1 MEDCRRMWR
10 IADSVKL
17 YGIENWGNG
26 YFSANRKGHLT
37 VRPKQGDSRS
47 VDIKEVVDSLAERK
61 ITAPLVLRFPQLLQD
76 RLRQLNE
83 CFRRSIAET
92 NYKGQY
98 LGVFPMKVN
107 QRRFVIEELLKAGR
121 SYSFGLEV
129 GSKSELFAGMALYDN
144 PQALFVCN
152 GFKDDEYIRSALIGT
167 LLGKKVVIV
176 AEKLPEIDRILRIAR
191 GLKVVPM
198 IGLRARLYSKGSGR
212 WESSGGERSK
222 FGLNTSEILA
232 AIQLLARRN
241 RLSCLKMLHFH
252 LGSQVTEVKRVQ
264 EAIKEAAR
272 VYAEIVK
279 LGVKVKYLNIG
290 GGLGVDYDGSKTSS
304 DYSVNYSLEEYA
316 NNVVYTIKETC
327 KESNVPEPDIVSESG
342 RAVAAYHSMLITEV
356 HANLNGL
363 VSIAPSLPGR
373 KPTVHALVK
382 EMEQILRSM
391 DLKTYREYYHDALQL
406 RDELFTLFDLGYADL
421 WNRGRG
427 EELFR
432 AICEK
437 ASAFS
442 RKSKRIPEEFE
453 TLHEGLADT
462 YVCNFSV
469 FQSVPDSWAL
479 DHLFPIVPIQ
489 RLGENPNVH
498 ATIADITCDSDGKI
512 DRFVDLK
519 DIKRVLRLH
528 EPSSQP
534 YYLAVLLLGAYQ
546 DIIGD
551 FHNLMGAINEAQIL
565 IDDRGD
571 WHLAQLTEGDTV
583 AEALSYVGYDSAA
596 LIETYRQQIQASVS
610 KRKIKSRQA
619 LMLMKELEDGLA
631 GYTYLKKPR

>member
-1 MEDCRRMWR
+1 MWR

-26 YFSANRKGHLT
+26 YFGVNRKGHLV
-37 VRPKQGDSRS
+37 VRPQPGDSRS
-47 VDIKEVVDSLAERK
+47 VDVREIVDSLAERN
-61 ITAPLVLRFPQLLQD
+61 ITAPLILRFPQLLQD
-76 RLRQLNE
+76 RLNQLNE

-92 NYKGQY
+92 GYKGRY

-107 QRRFVIEELLKAGR
+107 QRRLVIEELIRAGR
-121 SYSFGLEV
+121 PFAFGLEV
-129 GSKSELFAGMALYDN
+129 GSKAELYAGMALSDN
-144 PQALFVCN
+144 PEALFICN
-152 GFKDDEYIRSALIGT
+152 GYKDDEYIRGALIGSM
-167 LLGKKVVIV
+167 LDKRIVIV
-176 AEKLPEIDRILRIAR
+176 AEKLPEIERILRISR
-191 GLKVVPM
+191 ELKVMPM
-198 IGLRARLYSKGSGR
+198 IGLRVRLYSKGSGR

-232 AIQLLARRN
+232 AIQTLARRN

-264 EAIKEAAR
+264 EAIQEAAR
-272 VYAEIVK
+272 VYAEINK
-279 LGVKVKYLNIG
+279 LNVKVEYLNIG

-304 DYSVNYSLEEYA
+304 DYSVNYTLEEYA

-327 KESNVPEPDIVSESG
+327 RDNNVPEPDIVSESG
-342 RAVAAYHSMLITEV
+342 RAIAAYHSMLITEV
-356 HANLNGL
+356 HANLNGHL
-363 VSIAPSLPGR
+363 TEVPPLPGR
-373 KPTVHALVK
+373 KPTTHALVK
-382 EMEQILRSM
+382 ELEHILKVM

-406 RDELFTLFDLGYADL
+406 RDELFTLFELGYADL

-427 EELFR
+427 EQLFR
-432 AICEK
+432 AICSK
-437 ASAFS
+437 AAGFS
-442 RKSKRIPEEFE
+442 MKSKRIPEEFE
-453 TLHEGLADT
+453 TLHEDLSDT

-489 RLGENPNVH
+489 RLSEKPKNYV
-498 ATIADITCDSDGKI
+498 TIADISCDSDGKI

-528 EPSSQP
+528 DPGGQP
-534 YYLAVLLLGAYQ
+534 YYLAILLLGAYQ

-551 FHNLMGAINEAQIL
+551 FHNLLGGINEAQIL
-565 IDDRGD
+565 LDEKGD

-583 AEALSYVGYDSAA
+583 SDALTYVGYDPAG
-596 LIETYRQQIQASVS
+596 IMETYRQQIQASVS
-610 KRKIKSRQA
+610 KGKVKSRQA
-619 LMLMKELEDGLA
+619 LSLMKELEDGLA
-631 GYTYLKKPR
+631 AYTYLKK

>member
-1 MEDCRRMWR
+1 MWR

-26 YFSANRKGHLT
+26 YFSANRKGHLA
-37 VRPKQGDSRS
+37 VRPKPGDSRS

-76 RLRQLNE
+76 RLKQLNE

-92 NYKGQY
+92 SYKGQY

-176 AEKLPEIDRILRIAR
+176 AEKLHEIDRILRLAR
-191 GLKVVPM
+191 GVKVVPM

-279 LGVKVKYLNIG
+279 LGVKVEYLNIG

-327 KESNVPEPDIVSESG
+327 KESNVPEPHIVSESG

-373 KPTVHALVK
+373 KPAVHALVK
-382 EMEQILRSM
+382 EMEQILKSM

-432 AICEK
+432 AICAK
-437 ASAFS
+437 ASDFS
-442 RKSKRIPEEFE
+442 RRSKRVPEEFE
-453 TLHEGLADT
+453 TLHEDLADT

-489 RLGENPNVH
+489 RLSEKPKVH

-534 YYLAVLLLGAYQ
+534 YYLAILLLGAYQ

-565 IDDRGD
+565 VDERGD

-610 KRKIKSRQA
+610 NRKIKTRQA
-619 LMLMKELEDGLA
+619 LMLMKELEDGLQ
-631 GYTYLKKPR
+631 GYNYLKKPR